1 MNEVPLI
8 PRTVFFGNPDRAS
21 VQLSPDGSRIAFLAP
36 LDGVLNVWVALRGL
50 PGAARPVTHDTGSG
64 IRIFMWTY
72 RPDELIYL
80 QDEAGD
86 ENWRLYA
93 VNVADGLVRNLT
105 PFDGVQARL
114 QGISP
119 DHPDSLLVA
128 LNRRDPQLHDLYR
141 LDLVSGE
148 LTLLAESE
156 GFLGWLTDD
165 AYRVRA
171 ALRPTPDGGMEIV
184 RPSLRAAEGPAQGA
198 GDAVGGWSVWQA
210 IPPEDVLTTHPFGFD
225 KSGEVLYMADSRGRN
240 TSAAMVV
247 DMATGDS
254 RLLAA
259 DPQAD
264 VEGGLMHPR
273 DRRIQ
278 ALSFVYERKRW
289 QILDPAI
296 EVDLAYLATVADGE
310 VEIASRTLDDAHW
323 IVSYLVDDGPARFY
337 LYDRLLGAASFLF
350 TNRSA
355 LEGLPLA
362 RMHSVLIR
370 ARDGQELVAYL
381 TLPLRLEE
389 EPYGSDSGVPMPR
402 ERVPLVLTPH
412 GGPWGRDRWGYNGWH
427 QWLANRGYAV
437 LSVNFRAS
445 TGLGKAF
452 VNAGDQQWA
461 GTIIEDQADAV
472 RWAIDEGIADPNR
485 VAVMGGSFGGYSTL
499 AGLTFTPELFACGV
513 DLFGPANLI
522 TLLETIPPYWKP
534 QLELMAKRIG
544 DPRTEEGRELLRAH
558 SPLTY
563 AGRIVRPLL
572 IGQGAND
579 ARVKQ
584 AESDQ
589 IVAALK
595 EKGIPVTYVLY
606 PDEGH
611 GFRRP
616 ENTLS
621 FNAITEAFLAQHLGG
636 RCEPIGDDF
645 QGASLQVVEGR
656 IADFADS
663 ALPPSRPRGGGMG
676 RGALRS

>member
-8 PRTVFFGNPDRAS
+8 PRKVFFGNPDRTS

-36 LDGVLNVWVALRGL
+36 LDGVLNVWVALREM

-64 IRIFMWTY
+64 IRIYMWTY
-72 RPDELIYL
+72 RPHELIYL

-93 VNVADGLVRNLT
+93 VNVADGSVRTLT

-114 QGISP
+114 QGASP
-119 DHPDSLLVA
+119 DHPGELLVA
-128 LNRRDPQLHDLYR
+128 LNRRDPQAHDLYR
-141 LDLVSGE
+141 LELESGE

-184 RPSLRAAEGPAQGA
+184 RPALRAAEGPAQEA
-198 GDAVGGWSVWQA
+198 GDAEGGWTVWQT
-210 IPPEDVLTTHPFGFD
+210 IPPEDAVTTQPFGLD

-240 TSAAMVV
+240 TSAAVAV
-247 DMATGDS
+247 DMATGES
-254 RLLAA
+254 RLLGE

-264 VEGGLMHPR
+264 VEGGLIHPTEK
-273 DRRIQ
+273 RIQ
-278 ALSFVYERKRW
+278 ALSFIYDRKRW

-296 EVDLAYLATVADGE
+296 EADLAYLATVADGE
-310 VEIASRTLDDAHW
+310 VEIVSRTLDDAHW
-323 IVSYLVDDGPARFY
+323 IVTYLVDDGPARFY
-337 LYDRLLGAASFLF
+337 LYDRRVGVASFLF

-355 LEGLPLA
+355 LEGLPLVKM
-362 RMHSVLIR
+362 RSVLIQ
-370 ARDGQELVAYL
+370 ARDGQELIAYL
-381 TLPLRLEE
+381 TLPPHAKE
-389 EPYGSDSGVPMPR
+389 EPYGSDSGVPMTE

-412 GGPWGRDRWGYNGWH
+412 GGPRDRDRWGFNGWH
-427 QWLANRGYAV
+427 QWLANRGYAA

-461 GTIIEDQADAV
+461 GTIIEDQVDAV
-472 RWAIDEGIADPNR
+472 RWAIDEGIADPDR

-499 AGLTFTPELFACGV
+499 AGLAFTPELFACGV

-522 TLLETIPPYWKP
+522 TLLGTIPPYWKP
-534 QLELMAKRIG
+534 QLDLMAKRIG
-544 DPRTEEGRELLRAH
+544 DPRTEEGRALLKAH

-563 AGRIVRPLL
+563 ADRIVRPLL

-579 ARVKQ
+579 VRVKR

-595 EKGIPVTYVLY
+595 AKEIPVTYVLY

-616 ENTLS
+616 ENNLS
-621 FNAITEAFLAQHLGG
+621 FNAIAEAFLAQHLGG

-645 QGASLQVVEGR
+645 EGSSLQVVEGR
-656 IADFADS
+656 IADLAE
-663 ALPPSRPRGGGMG
+663 GG
-676 RGALRS
+676 